1 MASLL
6 AVALN
11 QSVDL
16 RWHRFILDVVR
27 ILILERGPVSRQQAV
42 LALARQLWWV
52 LTQAHESRLVHLS
65 GDALT
70 PRHFSVASLFDV
82 PDTLCFIE
90 QSSLVLGV
98 P

>member
-6 AVALN
+6 AVVLD

-42 LALARQLWWV
+42 LTLARQLRWV
-52 LTQAHESRLVHLS
+52 LAQAHESRLVNLS

-70 PRHFSVASLFDV
+70 PRHFSVASLLDV